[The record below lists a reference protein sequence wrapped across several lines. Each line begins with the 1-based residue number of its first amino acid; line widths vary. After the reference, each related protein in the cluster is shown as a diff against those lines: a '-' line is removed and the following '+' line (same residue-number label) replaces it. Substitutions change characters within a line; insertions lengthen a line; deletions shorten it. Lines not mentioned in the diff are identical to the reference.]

1 VAADNR
7 AAAGTRTAGAPAP
20 TAAKRTFCT
29 APLDF
34 ESKFLYKTYVSPRLL
49 TVSARCQDG
58 GVKSTLLSR
67 RDLDF
72 LLYEWLRIDELT
84 KRERFAE
91 HSRETFDGVL
101 DLCEQLA
108 TRYFAPH
115 NKKSDTNEP
124 TFDGEKV
131 SLIPEVKEAWDAFA
145 HADLMGMAMDERLG
159 GTQLPT
165 AVAEAGF
172 AWFSAANVS
181 TTGYLMLTMANANL
195 LATFGTAEQVD
206 AFVKPMLAGRFSGT
220 MALSETQAG
229 SSLADI
235 STRAEP
241 QDDGTYRLFGSKMWI
256 SGAEHELTDNIVNL
270 VLAKIPGGP
279 PGTKGI
285 SLFIVPKFLVAADGS
300 IGERNDVVLA
310 GLNHKMGQRGITNT
324 VLNLGE
330 GKFTP
335 GGEPGAVGYLVGEP
349 HRGLP
354 YMFTMMNEARLG
366 VGMGAVSIGY
376 TGYLKSLDYAR
387 ERPQGRPVL
396 AKDPSRPQ
404 VPIIEHPDVKRMLLA
419 QKAYVEGGMALLLYC
434 AKLVD
439 LAHSAET
446 DEERDATGVLLD
458 ILTPVGKSWPS
469 QWCLE
474 ANNLAIQVHGG
485 YGYTREYDVEQHY
498 RDNRLNPIHE
508 GTHGIQS
515 LDLLGRKVTQ
525 RGGASLAALGAAVA
539 STVAAARAVGGEAS
553 GLAAQLEATWQRLA
567 DVTAAMFGA
576 GDIEAALANSVVY
589 LEAFGHIVVAWL
601 WLEQLLA
608 ANGRTGDFYDGKRQ
622 AARYFFR
629 YELPKTAPQL
639 DLLESLDRTTLEMRD
654 GWF

>member
-1 VAADNR
+1 M
-7 AAAGTRTAGAPAP
+7 
-20 TAAKRTFCT
+20 
-29 APLDF
+29 
-34 ESKFLYKTYVSPRLL
+34 
-49 TVSARCQDG
+49 
-58 GVKSTLLSR
+58 KSVLLSR

-72 LLYEWLRIDELT
+72 LLYEWLRVDELT

-91 HSRETFDGVL
+91 HTRETFDAVL

-108 TRYFAPH
+108 ERYFAPH
-115 NKKSDTNEP
+115 NKTSDANEP
-124 TFDGEKV
+124 TFDGDKV
-131 SLIPEVKEAWDAFA
+131 TIIPEVKEAWDAFA
-145 HADLMGMAMDERLG
+145 GADLLPMSMDQRLG
-159 GTQLPT
+159 GAQLPVT
-165 AVAEAGF
+165 VGQAGF

-195 LATFGTAEQVD
+195 LARFASSELVE
-206 AFVKPMLAGRFSGT
+206 AFLQPMLTGRYSGT

-235 STRAEP
+235 LTRAEL

-285 SLFIVPKFLVAADGS
+285 SLFVVPKYLVGADGS

-324 VLNLGE
+324 VLSLGD
-330 GKFTP
+330 GTFSP
-335 GGEPGAVGYLVGEP
+335 GGEPGAVGYLVGEA
-349 HRGLP
+349 HRGIA

-366 VGMGAVSIGY
+366 VGMGAVALGY
-376 TGYLKSLDYAR
+376 TGYLKSVRYAR
-387 ERPQGRPVL
+387 ERPQGRPVT
-396 AKDPSRPQ
+396 AKDPTAPQ
-404 VPIIEHPDVKRMLLA
+404 IPIIEHADVKRMLLA

-439 LAHSAET
+439 VAHSAES
-446 DEERDATGVLLD
+446 DEERDNATLLLD
-458 ILTPVGKSWPS
+458 MLTPVGKSWPS

-474 ANNLAIQVHGG
+474 ANSLAIQVHGG

-515 LDLLGRKVTQ
+515 LDLLGRKVTM
-525 RGGASLAALGAAVA
+525 RGGAGLAALGEEIGRTIA
-539 STVAAARAVGGEAS
+539 EAS
-553 GLAAQLEATWQRLA
+553 ALGGDSATQAAELDASWQRLVA
-567 DVTAAMFGA
+567 VTAGMFGC
-576 GDIEAALANSVVY
+576 GDIDAALANSVVY
-589 LEAFGHIVVAWL
+589 LEAFGHIVVAWM
-601 WLEQLLA
+601 WLQQA
-608 ANGRTGDFYDGKRQ
+608 VVAHGRVGDFYDGKRQ

-639 DLLESLDRTTLEMRD
+639 NLLESVDRTTLEMQD
-654 GWF
+654 SWFG

>member
-1 VAADNR
+1 
-7 AAAGTRTAGAPAP
+7 
-20 TAAKRTFCT
+20 
-29 APLDF
+29 
-34 ESKFLYKTYVSPRLL
+34 
-49 TVSARCQDG
+49 
-58 GVKSTLLSR
+58 VKSNLLSR

-101 DLCEQLA
+101 ELCEQLA

-115 NKKSDTNEP
+115 NKKSDANEP
-124 TFDGEKV
+124 SFDGERV
-131 SLIPEVKEAWDAFA
+131 TVIGEVKEAWDAFA
-145 HADLMGMAMDERLG
+145 QADLIGMAMEVGLG
-159 GTQLPT
+159 GAQLPVT
-165 AVAEAGF
+165 VADAGF

-195 LATFGTAEQVD
+195 LAKFGTKEQVD

-235 STRAEP
+235 LTRAEP

-285 SLFIVPKFLVAADGS
+285 SLFIVPKYLVNSDGS

-324 VLNLGE
+324 VLNFGE
-330 GKFTP
+330 GKFSP
-335 GGEPGAVGYLVGEP
+335 GGKAGALGYLLGEP
-349 HRGLP
+349 HRGLA

-366 VGMGAVSIGY
+366 VGMGAVSLGY
-376 TGYLKSLDYAR
+376 TGYLKSLEYAR

-396 AKDPSRPQ
+396 AKDPATPQ
-404 VPIIEHPDVKRMLLA
+404 IPIIEHPDVKRMLLA

-439 LAHSAET
+439 LAHSAES
-446 DEERDATGVLLD
+446 DEERDSIGLLLD
-458 ILTPVGKSWPS
+458 ILTPIGKSWPS

-525 RGGASLAALGAAVA
+525 RNGASLAALGAAMA
-539 STVAAARAVGGEAS
+539 QTIAAANAAGGEAAE
-553 GLAAQLEATWQRLA
+553 LAAQLDTTWQRLVG
-567 DVTAAMFGA
+567 VTTAMFGS
-576 GDIEAALANSVVY
+576 GDIEAALANSAVY
-589 LEAFGHIVVAWL
+589 LEAFGHIVVAWI

-622 AARYFFR
+622 AGRFFYR
-629 YELPKTAPQL
+629 YELPKTAAQL
-639 DLLESLDRTTLEMRD
+639 DLLESVDRTTLEMHD
-654 GWF
+654 EWF